1 MDVLRRAEALVSAR
15 RELRRAARVAAFGTT
30 TAVML
35 PAFLAR
41 AAVARPEGLDLV
53 RDRWVGAWSR
63 TLLHAFGVSVL
74 VQGATTVASGETRGR
89 LVVANHR
96 STADILALLATFG
109 GAMVSRADVAGWPLI
124 GPAARAVGTV
134 FVDRSS
140 AFSGATA
147 VRAIRARLLRR
158 ATVIVFPEGG
168 TSSGDEVR
176 AFRAGAFVAALRAG
190 AQIVPVGLAYAAGS
204 EAAFVDESFPAH
216 LARMAAAPASRVALC
231 IGAPISSAGALR
243 AEDLRDSA
251 HGEIVR
257 LVVQARSL
265 VDGTSG
271 TDH

>member
-1 MDVLRRAEALVSAR
+1 VDVLRRAEALVSAR

-35 PAFLAR
+35 PAFLAS
-41 AAVARPEGLDLV
+41 AAVAGPEGLDAV

-63 TLLHAFGVSVL
+63 TLLHAFGVGVL
-74 VQGATTVASGETRGR
+74 VRGPARAASGEARGR
-89 LVVANHR
+89 LVVSNHR

-124 GPAARAVGTV
+124 GHAARAVGTV

-176 AFRAGAFVAALRAG
+176 AFRAGAFVAALRAR
-190 AQIVPVGLAYAAGS
+190 AEIVPVGLAYAAGS

-216 LARMAAAPASRVALC
+216 LARMAAATPSRVAMCIGDSVSC
-231 IGAPISSAGALR
+231 IGAAR
-243 AEDLRDSA
+243 AEDLRDRA
-251 HGEIVR
+251 HAA
-257 LVVQARSL
+257 VVQLVAQARGL
-265 VDGTSG
+265 VDA
-271 TDH
+271 

>member
-1 MDVLRRAEALVSAR
+1 VRAR
-15 RELRRAARVAAFGTT
+15 RELRRATRVAAFGTA

-41 AAVARPEGLDLV
+41 AALARPDGLDEV
-53 RDRWVGAWSR
+53 RDRWVGAWGR

-74 VQGATTVASGETRGR
+74 VQGSASASRAEIRGR

-134 FVDRSS
+134 FVDRAS

-147 VRAIRARLLRR
+147 VRAIRTRLLRGG
-158 ATVIVFPEGG
+158 TVIVFPEGG

-176 AFRAGAFVAALRAG
+176 PFRAGAFVAALRAG
-190 AQIVPVGLAYAAGS
+190 AEIVPVGLAYGTGS

-216 LARMAAAPASRVALC
+216 LARMAAATPSKVAMC
-231 IGAPISSAGALR
+231 IGTSISSATALR
-243 AEDLRDSA
+243 AEDLRDRVHDA
-251 HGEIVR
+251 IVD
-257 LVVQARSL
+257 LVSQARGL
-265 VDGTSG
+265 VD
-271 TDH
+271 D

>member
-1 MDVLRRAEALVSAR
+1 VSAR

-35 PAFLAR
+35 PAFLAS
-41 AAVARPEGLDLV
+41 AAVAGPEGLDAV

-63 TLLHAFGVSVL
+63 TLLHAFGVGVL
-74 VQGATTVASGETRGR
+74 VQGSTRASSGETRGR

-96 STADILALLATFG
+96 STADILALLAMFG

-124 GPAARAVGTV
+124 GHAARAVGTV

-158 ATVIVFPEGG
+158 GTVIVFPEGG

-176 AFRAGAFVAALRAG
+176 AFRAGAFIAALRAG
-190 AQIVPVGLAYAAGS
+190 AEIVPVGLAYAAGS
-204 EAAFVDESFPAH
+204 EAAFVDESFAAH
-216 LARMAAAPASRVALC
+216 LARMAAATPSRVAMC
-231 IGAPISSAGALR
+231 IGDSVSCTGAPR
-243 AEDLRDSA
+243 AEDLRDRA
-251 HGEIVR
+251 HAAVVK
-257 LVVQARSL
+257 LVAQARRR
-265 VDGTSG
+265 VDA
-271 TDH
+271 

>member
-1 MDVLRRAEALVSAR
+1 VSPR
-15 RELRRAARVAAFGTT
+15 RELRRAARVAAFGTA

-41 AAVARPEGLDLV
+41 ASLARSERPDDV

-63 TLLHAFGVSVL
+63 ALLRAFGVGVL
-74 VQGATTVASGETRGR
+74 VQGSSAPASGRAGGR

-124 GPAARAVGTV
+124 GRAARAVGTV
-134 FVDRSS
+134 FVDRAS

-147 VRAIRARLLRR
+147 VRAIRTRLLRGG
-158 ATVIVFPEGG
+158 TVIVFPEGG

-176 AFRAGAFVAALRAG
+176 PFRAGAFVAALRAS
-190 AQIVPVGLAYAAGS
+190 AEIVPVGLAYSVGS

-216 LARMAAAPASRVALC
+216 LARMAAASPSKVAMG
-231 IGAPISSAGALR
+231 IGTSISSAGALR
-243 AEDLRDSA
+243 AEDLRDRA
-251 HGEIVR
+251 HSEVVT
-257 LVVQARSL
+257 LVAQSRRL
-265 VDGTSG
+265 VDG
-271 TDH
+271 